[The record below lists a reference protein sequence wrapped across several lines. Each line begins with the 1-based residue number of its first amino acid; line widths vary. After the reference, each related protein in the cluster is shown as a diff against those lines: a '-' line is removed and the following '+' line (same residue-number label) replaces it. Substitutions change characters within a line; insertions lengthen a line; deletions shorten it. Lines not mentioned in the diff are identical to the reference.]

1 MLILTIETS
10 TPRSSVALA
19 DHQRV
24 VASAGLAIDRKH
36 GQFVAPAV
44 RFCLDQ
50 AGVTTADVTGVAV
63 GIGPGL
69 YTGLRVGIAVA
80 KTFAAARNLPVVGL
94 SGLDVLAFQMRH
106 VRRLICSVVD
116 ARRDELFWAFYRTV
130 PGGVQR
136 QTELRVG
143 SPDKLA
149 GEIEAA
155 AEECVVVGDGG
166 TRYRDEMAD
175 AGAEV
180 AGAETAWPDAAD
192 LATLAT
198 PRFVREE
205 TRRPEELVPL
215 YLRIADA
222 KIGWERR
229 ARLRGGAVAGA

>member
-44 RFCLDQ
+44 RFCLEQ

-106 VRRLICSVVD
+106 VRRLICAVVD

>member
-1 MLILTIETS
+1 MLILSIESS

-19 DHQRV
+19 DHERV
-24 VASAGLAIDRKH
+24 VAAAGLAVPRKH
-36 GQFVAPAV
+36 GQFIAPAV

-50 AGVTTADVTGVAV
+50 AGVTTDDITGVAA

-69 YTGLRVGIAVA
+69 FTGLRVGIAVA
-80 KTFAAARNLPVVGL
+80 KAFAAARSLPVVGL

-106 VRRLICSVVD
+106 GRRLICAAID
-116 ARRDELFWAFYRTV
+116 ARRDEIFWAFYRPA

-143 SPDKLA
+143 SPSKLT

-155 AEECVVVGDGG
+155 GEECLVVGDGG
-166 TRYRDEMAD
+166 TRYRDELTGI
-175 AGAEV
+175 GAEV

-205 TRRPEELVPL
+205 TKRPEELEPV
-215 YLRIADA
+215 YLRVADA

-229 ARLRGGAVAGA
+229 ARLRGGAAAGS